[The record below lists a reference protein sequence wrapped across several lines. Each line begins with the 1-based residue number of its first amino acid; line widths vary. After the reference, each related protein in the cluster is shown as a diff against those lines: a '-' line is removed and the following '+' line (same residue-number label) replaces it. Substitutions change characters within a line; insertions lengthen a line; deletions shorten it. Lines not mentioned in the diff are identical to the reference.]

1 MAHIKL
7 AIITGS
13 GLDFTNILDVC
24 CKEKSLFN
32 VFPEITTQITG
43 HKYQIIDGFIDSIP
57 TIICSGR
64 IHAYEG
70 YEFDKFKSFLNY
82 FKEQGVTH
90 LISINAVG
98 GLNKD
103 IPVGDF
109 VAIEKLVSVQYQ
121 QFPIP
126 PIMYPSWILNKYHLL
141 RGTYIWVTGPCY
153 ETQSEL
159 RLFLSLG
166 GDVIGM
172 SGGPELYW
180 AMEMGIKTAM
190 FSCVTN
196 YCFAPSILTHE
207 QVVTNAQK
215 ACIQFK
221 EVFRNMIIKELT
233 DIYLYT

>member
-13 GLDFTNILDVC
+13 GLDFSNILDVC
-24 CKEKSLFN
+24 HQEESLT
-32 VFPEITTQITG
+32 EIFSGINSQILG
-43 HKYQIIDGFIDSIP
+43 HKYQLLHGFIDSIP

-64 IHAYEG
+64 IHAYKG
-70 YEFDKFKSFLNY
+70 YCFER
-82 FKEQGVTH
+82 FKEFITYFRDRDVSH

-98 GLNKD
+98 GLNRNLP
-103 IPVGDF
+103 ICNF
-109 VAIEKLVSVQYQ
+109 VAIEKIISIKYNP
-121 QFPIP
+121 FPIP
-126 PIMYPSWILNKYHLL
+126 STMFPSWIFKQYHP

-159 RLFLSLG
+159 QLFLSQG

-180 AMEMGIKTAM
+180 AMQLGIKTAM

-196 YCFAPSILTHE
+196 YCFNPSPLTHE
-207 QVVTNAQK
+207 KVIKNAQK
-215 ACIQFK
+215 ACNQFLPT
-221 EVFRNMIIKELT
+221 FRNALVKEL
-233 DIYLYT
+233 YSL

>member
-24 CKEKSLFN
+24 RQRKSLFD

-43 HKYQIIDGFIDSIP
+43 HKYQIFDGFIGSIP

-70 YEFDKFKSFLNY
+70 YKFEKFKSFLNY
-82 FKEQGVTH
+82 FREQGITH

-103 IPVGDF
+103 MSVGDF
-109 VAIEKLVSVQYQ
+109 VSIDKLVSVQYKP
-121 QFPIP
+121 FPIP
-126 PIMYPSWILNKYHLL
+126 PIMYPSWVFNHYNPK
-141 RGTYIWVTGPCY
+141 GTYIWVTGPCY

-159 RLFLSLG
+159 RLFSSMG
-166 GDVIGM
+166 GDIIGM

-196 YCFAPSILTHE
+196 YCFAHSILTHE
-207 QVVTNAQK
+207 QVVANAQK
-215 ACIQFK
+215 ACSRFEQ
-221 EVFRNMIIKELT
+221 VFRNMVIKELST
-233 DIYLYT
+233 I